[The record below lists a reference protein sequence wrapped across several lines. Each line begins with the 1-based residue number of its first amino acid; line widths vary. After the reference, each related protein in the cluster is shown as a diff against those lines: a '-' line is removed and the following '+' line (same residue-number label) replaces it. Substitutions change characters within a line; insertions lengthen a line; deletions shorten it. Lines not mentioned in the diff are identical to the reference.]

1 MPFAYRKP
9 PSRASRVFDK
19 MKERGSKSKAPPAIV
34 PTKPVVKAPAAHLK
48 MSKPMATLVDRRVM
62 KKLETKELRYMLF
75 EPTAG
80 AGSTAYTLRN
90 EISPLSIMP
99 LLCKIT
105 QPDSNTEPL
114 ANSPFRN
121 GNAIHPVSLQVR
133 VKLYIKSDETPQGL
147 GAADRGAIQP
157 YLFVGHNKNIRNNVQ
172 LAENNFETTIP
183 FFWRGTDQ
191 ESTQQNPASA
201 GISQEFTGERQ
212 QFIVGRLN
220 TTLLRPIKGGVKSPV
235 MTREVG
241 YYQNPV
247 ASEGGGGFSNK
258 HVERNYIFNVPVPK
272 KLRYNQNDDEFP
284 DNFAPFLACGFT
296 YVGGAD
302 ASSEAPLRIET
313 NVTFRYKDA

>member
-1 MPFAYRKP
+1 MPFTRRP
-9 PSRASRVFDK
+9 PSKTAAKFDAAK
-19 MKERGSKSKAPPAIV
+19 RRGQKSKAPPALV
-34 PTKPVVKAPAAHLK
+34 PTKPAVKAPAAHLK
-48 MSKPMATLVDRRVM
+48 MSAPMRTLVDRRVN
-62 KKLETKELRYMLF
+62 KHLETKELRYMLW
-75 EPTAG
+75 EPTSG

-90 EISPLSIMP
+90 AISELSIKP
-99 LLCKIT
+99 LLCPIN
-105 QPDSNTEPL
+105 QGDSDETPL
-114 ANSPFRN
+114 ANSPFRM

-133 VKLYIKSDETPQGL
+133 VKLYIKSDETPQGS
-147 GAADRGAIQP
+147 GSADRGAMQP

-172 LAENNFETTIP
+172 LVEDNYGTTVP
-183 FFWRGTDQ
+183 FFWRGSSQ
-191 ESTQQNPASA
+191 ESTQENPSEA
-201 GISQEFTGERQ
+201 GITQNFTGERQ
-212 QFIVGRLN
+212 QFVVGRLN

-235 MTREVG
+235 ITREVG

-272 KLRYNQNDDEFP
+272 KLRYSSNDDKFP

-302 ASSEAPLRIET
+302 ASTQAPLRIET